1 MKSKFA
7 VLLPLLVPAAL
18 VAAGGP
24 QPTAAPPPQ
33 PPTYAVEP
41 IEKHPEW
48 DAEYSRLIREAT
60 TSPQF
65 MTDLVDHLPA
75 SATVPTPKQFLG
87 YIAGA
92 PDRLTYAEDVHAYM
106 RALEAASPRVKVLI
120 SSGRMRRGG

>member
-1 MKSKFA
+1 MKA
-7 VLLPLLVPAAL
+7 RLVVLLLFIPAVL

-24 QPTAAPPPQ
+24 QPAAAPPTQ

-75 SATVPTPKQFLG
+75 SASVPTPKKVLG
-87 YIAGA
+87 YVAGA
-92 PDRLTYAEDVHAYM
+92 PDHLTYAEDVHAYM
-106 RALEAASPRVKVLI
+106 RALAAA
-120 SSGRMRRGG
+120 